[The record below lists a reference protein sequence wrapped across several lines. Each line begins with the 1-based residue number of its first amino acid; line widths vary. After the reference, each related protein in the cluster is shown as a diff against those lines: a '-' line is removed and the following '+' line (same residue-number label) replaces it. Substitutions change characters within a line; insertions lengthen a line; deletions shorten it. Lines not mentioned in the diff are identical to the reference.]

1 MGGGGV
7 LNVARIWETLD
18 KRTRRTQLFFT
29 PGMQCNRTAP
39 QTIISNVIWI
49 TSHSHH
55 IISIISTVARD
66 VSIPT
71 LSMNIHGCL
80 KSSSNENQQRY
91 NFHSTAFSNGWRSI
105 LSLWHRAREKIKIR
119 SLVYILFSRAGWSIS
134 TVPTILCIAIR
145 SGLDCYI
152 AYVLYACVLGSYWL
166 LFKYE

>member
-1 MGGGGV
+1 MGGGGGFWMQ
-7 LNVARIWETLD
+7 LEYGRPWTTRQPW
-18 KRTRRTQLFFT
+18 RTRRTQLFFT

-55 IISIISTVARD
+55 IVSIISTVARD

-71 LSMNIHGCL
+71 LSMNIHGCF
-80 KSSSNENQQRY
+80 KSSSYEINKGTIFIPQR
-91 NFHSTAFSNGWRSI
+91 FLMDEEVFSHCDIVPERRS
-105 LSLWHRAREKIKIR
+105 
-119 SLVYILFSRAGWSIS
+119 SRAGWSIT
-134 TVPTILCIAIR
+134 TVPTILCITIP